1 MPRLRL
7 FASLREAAG
16 RERDEFAAATLPEL
30 LEQARRRYG
39 DDFGHVLERSTVAV
53 NGEPAGTALD
63 PHDTPLADDDEVALL
78 PPVSGG
84 AGGRPLRWITR
95 SWREPQATS

>member
-16 RERDEFAAATLPEL
+16 RERDEFPAESLAEL

-39 DDFGHVLERSTVAV
+39 DAFAQVLERSSVAV
-53 NGEPAGTALD
+53 NGEPAGSALD
-63 PHDTPLADDDEVALL
+63 PYEIPLGPDDEVALL

-84 AGGRPLRWITR
+84 APRPSQLV
-95 SWREPQATS
+95 QASP